1 MKTVKHILTA
11 TMFGLFLNL
20 TGTAHAADSRTD
32 SSTAQP
38 EKASFQVAMYQVINS
53 LKMNV
58 RIEKKGAEKIT
69 VKIFDKQGI
78 VLYTDILG
86 KKQHKYARTLNL
98 SELGDGEYSLV
109 VSNGTEEVVKELR
122 LSTKELYQMP
132 ERLLVAAN

>member
-11 TMFGLFLNL
+11 AMFGLFLNL
-20 TGTAHAADSRTD
+20 TGTAHASDSRSD

-38 EKASFQVAMYQVINS
+38 EKASFQVVMYQVINS

-58 RIEKKGAEKIT
+58 RIEKTGADKII
-69 VKIFDKQGI
+69 VKILDHQGR

-109 VSNGTEEVVKELR
+109 VSNGKDEVVKELR
-122 LSTKELYQMP
+122 LSTKAIYQLP